1 VAEVTVKYADTGI
14 DAGRIFARSFGADE
28 FAKHGLNSTVAQVN
42 FAYRHAH
49 GTLRGLHWQMP
60 PLGEAELVRC
70 ARGVIFAMAVD
81 IRRESATFSKARAT
95 SRTAFRPSPD
105 DLAWPLPI
113 TVISEKPAGR

>member
-1 VAEVTVKYADTGI
+1 MKYADTGI
-14 DAGRIFARSFGADE
+14 DGGRIFARSFGADE

-81 IRRESATFSKARAT
+81 IRRESATFSKQELRRARLSDPRQT
-95 SRTAFRPSPD
+95 TPPGRCRSRHLRKRT
-105 DLAWPLPI
+105 
-113 TVISEKPAGR
+113 PAGR

>member
-1 VAEVTVKYADTGI
+1 MVSVAEVTVKYADTGI
-14 DAGRIFARSFGADE
+14 DGGRIFARSFGADE

-70 ARGVIFAMAVD
+70 TRGCHLCCG
-81 IRRESATFSKARAT
+81 RRH
-95 SRTAFRPSPD
+95 
-105 DLAWPLPI
+105 
-113 TVISEKPAGR
+113 PAGIRYLQ